1 MIEWKIKRFF
11 VIYFDEFHNVGP
23 STAERNRWYHR
34 IQGSCLANRRATGPR
49 FACRSSYIDPW
60 FYKPAPRR
68 GDDPRIQFSGAP
80 RLRLPGDPVE
90 VGPENM
96 EESAHSVASVLEK
109 EEVLDRML
117 TRLALTDD
125 PKLETVLPK
134 ILPYSI
140 SCLSSGSP
148 AIRKKV
154 KNPRSCFW
162 LVFFC
167 MESLS
172 PQINSWLVL
181 DHKWIRRLA
190 LKIYLAIWI

>member
-1 MIEWKIKRFF
+1 MNSITSDLRPRS
-11 VIYFDEFHNVGP
+11 G
-23 STAERNRWYHR
+23 TADT
-34 IQGSCLANRRATGPR
+34 IGSKVPAWANRRATGPR

-68 GDDPRIQFSGAP
+68 GDDPGTQFSGAP
-80 RLRLPGDPVE
+80 SLRLPGDPVE

-154 KNPRSCFW
+154 KIQGAASG
-162 LVFFC
+162 
-167 MESLS
+167 
-172 PQINSWLVL
+172 
-181 DHKWIRRLA
+181 
-190 LKIYLAIWI
+190 